1 LRYLAGNEREKAG
14 QFDALGIGFDAPKAS
29 PLSLLMPPPVA
40 GNLGICGKSNISP
53 PAKPFLANNL
63 RLELQVPFPQPVTAS
78 AERIYERENMLKI
91 TRAASRANGE
101 VVITVSGRLDE
112 ANLAELKTVFT
123 AEESGRRITL
133 NLKELT
139 QVDQVA
145 VSFLTSCESDVIQLK
160 NCPAY
165 IREWITRERTQ
176 S

>member
-1 LRYLAGNEREKAG
+1 
-14 QFDALGIGFDAPKAS
+14 
-29 PLSLLMPPPVA
+29 
-40 GNLGICGKSNISP
+40 
-53 PAKPFLANNL
+53 
-63 RLELQVPFPQPVTAS
+63 
-78 AERIYERENMLKI
+78 MLKI

-145 VSFLTSCESDVIQLK
+145 VSFLASCESDGIQLK
-160 NCPAY
+160 HCPAY